1 MSRRSRRGMASLPCG
16 LTHGREDGPPG
27 GKGQRGFE
35 TGRPPEAA
43 KPRLTWTNLEPHVS
57 HL

>member
-1 MSRRSRRGMASLPCG
+1 MGAKMGHLEEKDTAGLKLGNLP
-16 LTHGREDGPPG
+16 EP
-27 GKGQRGFE
+27 
-35 TGRPPEAA
+35 A